1 MVTPA
6 VRAPNERY
14 VERFKAHEIR
24 LDDVGNEADLTK
36 VDLDLV
42 M

>member
-1 MVTPA
+1 MESRA
-6 VRAPNERY
+6 VRAPNARY

-24 LDDVGNEADLTK
+24 LDDVGNEANMTK

-42 M
+42 L